1 VCDSLQM
8 TKTYRLGRARR
19 LINTLATGL
28 LRVGLVGRHTYL
40 LSVTGRRSG
49 QTRSTPVVLLER
61 NGRWL
66 VSPYGQVN
74 WVLNLRA
81 AGRATLSRGRHHERI
96 TVREVGPTE
105 SAPVLQEY
113 LARARVCRPFFD
125 ASPDSPIDAFVA
137 EAGRHPVFRIE
148 PA

>member
-1 VCDSLQM
+1 M

-81 AGRATLSRGRHHERI
+81 AGWATLSRGRHHERI
-96 TVREVGPTE
+96 TVREASPTE
-105 SAPVLQEY
+105 SAPILREY
-113 LARARVCRPFFD
+113 LGRARVCRPFFD
-125 ASPDSPIDAFVA
+125 VSADSSIDAFVA

-148 PA
+148 PR